1 MCADTYSNERTK
13 QTVRNNEVSV
23 LSGAVLYFYCQTLA
37 QFYSHTLF
45 LSKFKILGVA
55 LLSGNHLI
63 QNSKKTKKKNTQ
75 EYFTS
80 SFCFDCEPVAI
91 VSEQLQ
97 LVVISPFSLYTL
109 SFLS

>member
-23 LSGAVLYFYCQTLA
+23 LSGAVLYFYCETLA

-45 LSKFKILGVA
+45 LSKFKILGAA

-63 QNSKKTKKKNTQ
+63 QNSKKRKRKRKNIQ
-75 EYFTS
+75 EYLTLL
-80 SFCFDCEPVAI
+80 FCFNCEPTVL
-91 VSEQLQ
+91 EQLQ
-97 LVVISPFSLYTL
+97 LVVISSFSLYTL

>member
-63 QNSKKTKKKNTQ
+63 QNSKKRKRKRKTHKNTLSRR
-75 EYFTS
+75 FVLIAS
-80 SFCFDCEPVAI
+80 
-91 VSEQLQ
+91 QLQ
-97 LVVISPFSLYTL
+97 LSQNNYS
-109 SFLS
+109 